1 MDKHTKGWERAK
13 EMRKWRD
20 HKGGLQGRQTHEYL
34 RTALGEALE
43 DWLSDQR
50 RSGLR
55 PASIEGR
62 RIHMRLFLQWCW
74 NCHVTRPEWISRGLM
89 EAWLAWLDEY
99 RTRKGTPYADT
110 SKESMIRTVYAFL
123 CYLHLHHRIDSNPLA
138 GTRLRRCHGRSIPTI
153 LDEAQVLRMLELPDT
168 SDPVGLRDRAMM
180 EVTYSSGLRRAEVVG
195 LRVSDLVRGDTSII
209 VRNGK
214 GGKERIVP
222 LGGPAQYWLKR
233 YLTEARPLQIIPEA
247 PSPIMF
253 LTSYGD
259 GFSATSWGL
268 VVRGYLSAAGVTAKG
283 GPHLLRHACATHM
296 RDHGAD
302 LRTIQ
307 TLLGHSRVDTT
318 EIYTHVSMGHLC
330 SVHHDT
336 HPRG

>member
-1 MDKHTKGWERAK
+1 MDKHAKGWERAK
-13 EMRKWRD
+13 EMRKWRER
-20 HKGGLQGRQTHEYL
+20 KGGLKEGPHEHL

-43 DWLSDQR
+43 DWVSDQR

-55 PASIEGR
+55 PASIAGR
-62 RIHMRLFLQWCW
+62 RLHARLFLEWCW
-74 NCHVTRPEWISRGLM
+74 NCNVTRPEWISRGLM

-99 RTRKGTPYADT
+99 RTRNGTHYADT
-110 SKESMIRTVYAFL
+110 SKESMIRSVNAFL
-123 CYLHLHHRIDSNPLA
+123 CYLLLHRRIDSNPLA
-138 GTRLRRCHGRSIPTI
+138 GTRLRRCHGRTIPAI
-153 LDEAQVLRMLELPDT
+153 LDEAQVLRLLEMPDT
-168 SDPVGLRDRAMM
+168 HDVLGLRDRAML
-180 EVTYSSGLRRAEVVG
+180 ELTYSSGLRRGEVVG
-195 LRVSDLVRGDTSII
+195 LRTTDLTRGESSIV

-233 YLTEARPLQIIPEA
+233 YLGEARPLFVLPEVPCA
-247 PSPIMF
+247 MMF
-253 LTSYGD
+253 LTAYGD
-259 GFSATSWGL
+259 GFSAGAWSQI
-268 VVRGYLSAAGVTAKG
+268 VRHYLNSAGILARG

-296 RDHGAD
+296 LDHGAD

-318 EIYTHVSMGHLC
+318 EIYTHVSTGRLC
-330 SVHHDT
+330 SVHHRT

>member
-1 MDKHTKGWERAK
+1 MDKRKKGWDKAK
-13 EMRKWRD
+13 DMRKWRD
-20 HKGGLQGRQTHEYL
+20 HKGGLKSRKPHEYL
-34 RTALGEALE
+34 RTALGEAME
-43 DWLSDQR
+43 DWLNDLR

-55 PASIEGR
+55 PSSIEGR
-62 RIHMRLFLQWCW
+62 LIHIRHFLKWCW
-74 NCHVTRPEWISRGLM
+74 TCQVMRPEWISRGLM

-99 RTRKGTPYADT
+99 RTRRGGQYADT
-110 SKESMIRTVYAFL
+110 TKESMIRSVYAFL
-123 CYLHLHHRIDSNPLA
+123 GYLHLHRRIDSNPLA

-153 LDEAQVLRMLELPDT
+153 LDEAQVLRILESPNT
-168 SDPVGLRDRAMM
+168 NDPLGLRDRAMM
-180 EVTYSSGLRRAEVVG
+180 ELTYCSGLRRAEVVG
-195 LRVSDLVRGDTSII
+195 LKMTDLVRGETAVI

-222 LGGPAQYWLKR
+222 IGGPAQFWLKR
-233 YLTEARPLQIIPEA
+233 YLTEVRPLQAMPEA
-247 PSPIMF
+247 PSEMLF

-259 GFSATSWGL
+259 GFSAGAWGH
-268 VVRGYLSAAGVTAKG
+268 VVRHYLSAVGVTAKG

-296 RDHGAD
+296 LDHGAD

-330 SVHHDT
+330 SVHHST